1 MERSGR
7 LGVCIAAKGPASN
20 FRGLGKQII
29 STAEKGVTMEYR
41 KIMDIIAYYLSEFDR
56 KAFDAFGFDTQTKG
70 FDAMAEPF
78 GKKGSY
84 LRRLRDE
91 YDVVTNSFRRGQ
103 CNRPPRSRIIQTTE
117 YLKQFSFE
125 ELTEMVRVFLEN
137 ANPRNAAFEESQSED
152 LPEALDEAAL
162 ESILNFK
169 DAGASLKV
177 RTKDQRV
184 RIYNTG
190 IIRQL
195 KKLYGGCCQL
205 CGKGA
210 FDGFDTDI
218 SEAHHIAYF
227 ADSQNNDASNI
238 IILCPNH
245 HRLIHKLNPIYEKDG
260 NCFQF
265 PDGKRNYVQIDY
277 HLSK

>member
-1 MERSGR
+1 
-7 LGVCIAAKGPASN
+7 
-20 FRGLGKQII
+20 
-29 STAEKGVTMEYR
+29 MEYR

-56 KAFDAFGFDTQTKG
+56 KAFDTFGFDTQAKG

-91 YDVVTNSFRRGQ
+91 YDVVTNSSRRGQ
-103 CNRPPRSRIIQTTE
+103 CNRPPRPRIIQTTE

-137 ANPRNAAFEESQSED
+137 ANPRNAAFEELQSED
-152 LPEALDEAAL
+152 LPEALDEAAW

-184 RIYNTG
+184 RIYNTN

-227 ADSQNNDASNI
+227 ANSQNNDASNI

-245 HRLIHKLNPIYEKDG
+245 HRLIHKLNPKFDPVKG
-260 NCFQF
+260 CFIF
-265 PDGKRNYVQIDY
+265 PEELELGIKLDL
-277 HLSK
+277 HLMK